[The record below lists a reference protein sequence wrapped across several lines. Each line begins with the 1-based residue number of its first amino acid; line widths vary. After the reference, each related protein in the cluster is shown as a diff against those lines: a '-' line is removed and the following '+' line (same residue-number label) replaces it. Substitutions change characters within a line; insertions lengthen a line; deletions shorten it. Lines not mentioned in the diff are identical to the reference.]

1 MRLGLAVFDDL
12 VAPVEQAPRIEPQQL
27 RIAETAAAYGEAGD
41 ADEEADEEDEDE
53 E

>member
-1 MRLGLAVFDDL
+1 MRLAFFDDL
-12 VAPVEQAPRIEPQQL
+12 VAPVEEEPRIEPQQF